1 MRALFL
7 RVYGCECACVVMCGF
22 AWLMSLHVYMYV
34 CVCFFC
40 VFVCISPCLRAVVA
54 GDDGRLAVPQHG
66 ATQWPELSSFC
77 HISDRWCFLFVF
89 SWFCRLFGMS
99 FVGRLLL
106 SRRKGSASV
115 LHSHVGSHF
124 CDPAGYMSPQ

>member
-1 MRALFL
+1 MRYLLASNAGVRALFL

-34 CVCFFC
+34 CVCVCVCFC

-77 HISDRWCFLFVF
+77 HISDRWCFFLCFLGF
-89 SWFCRLFGMS
+89 AGCLAC
-99 FVGRLLL
+99 LLL
-106 SRRKGSASV
+106 G
-115 LHSHVGSHF
+115 GCF
-124 CDPAGYMSPQ
+124 